1 MGDMTYLG
9 DICDFID
16 NFYENFQVENSDPTK
31 KAFTINLIMGTSNL
45 TKSYLQEQVIKDI
58 LSNVEAPPSVF
69 PTLDDIILLGHPV
82 DNIGWQRLVL
92 WQVFLTSED
101 IHWRENGSGQRAYH
115 PINGETTST
124 IYQYYTSLTRFKNVI
139 FPNWGEILAVW
150 EPQDALKF
158 DYVG

>member
-1 MGDMTYLG
+1 MNTSLAN
-9 DICDFID
+9 ICDFVENYID
-16 NFYENFQVENSDPTK
+16 NFQIENRDQTK
-31 KAFTINLIMGTSNL
+31 KSFTINLIMGTHGNISR
-45 TKSYLQEQVIKDI
+45 SYLEDQLDMDI

-101 IHWRENGSGQRAYH
+101 IDWRENGSGQRAYH